1 MAVLLADL
9 GQATVALAD
18 RRLGAGI
25 QQGPALR
32 VRAGTTLVDRGQ
44 RRCVVL
50 RRAGDLRDPFG
61 VGFDAQLL
69 AAPCGGGVEFAV
81 GGGHRG
87 GQPTRR
93 HLGSRGGLGGA
104 DRAQQPVRGVMRPG
118 NARRHVEE
126 AFGDLGEPLVGRDGV
141 ADQRPEPQQRPV
153 GSEDRAGGIDPAVID
168 RDLVPDLGQEVLRGC
183 LLRAV
188 RQGERADVPRADDRF
203 GTLVDLGVA
212 GAEEQH
218 TVFPGDVGIVG
229 DQRGFRQVVLG
240 AQLTGQDRQHRVAG
254 LLPEPALVVQV
265 AQPEGEGGPMP
276 ADHCCSSPTSASM
289 PSLLR
294 R

>member
-1 MAVLLADL
+1 MC
-9 GQATVALAD
+9 
-18 RRLGAGI
+18 
-25 QQGPALR
+25 
-32 VRAGTTLVDRGQ
+32 VRAGTPLVDRRQ

-61 VGFDAQLL
+61 VGFDAELL

-87 GQPTRR
+87 GQPARR

-104 DRAQQPVRGVMRPG
+104 DRAQQPVRGVLRPG
-118 NARRHVEE
+118 DARRHVEE
-126 AFGDLGEPLVGRDGV
+126 AFGDLGELLVGRDGV

-168 RDLVPDLGQEVLRGC
+168 RDLIPDLGQEVLRGC
-183 LLRAV
+183 LLGAV
-188 RQGERADVPRADDRF
+188 RQGERADVPRVDDRL

-212 GAEEQH
+212 GAEKQH

-229 DQRGFRQVVLG
+229 DQRRLRQVVLG
-240 AQLTGQDRQHRVAG
+240 AQVPGQDRQHRVAG
-254 LLPEPALVVQV
+254 LLPQSAVRVQV
-265 AQPEGEGGPMP
+265 AQPEGEGGPVA
-276 ADHCCSSPTSASM
+276 ADHCCSSPTSAST